1 MAALLLVGSGLELAC
16 GSFRLYA
23 RRIIGLR
30 WASLRVLRVL
40 LILPQ
45 RLLQA
50 LLHGLGIPHGLR
62 GPVVQHGLERVSSCG
77 LIALRLLRSTVL
89 LGSGVL
95 WGLPVARCLI
105 ALHGFHISPLDIG
118 FTPCMVTVHL
128 IRQAFGVAAGI
139 DVIGTLE
146 WVDIVVVVE

>member
-1 MAALLLVGSGLELAC
+1 M
-16 GSFRLYA
+16 
-23 RRIIGLR
+23 
-30 WASLRVLRVL
+30 
-40 LILPQ
+40 
-45 RLLQA
+45 
-50 LLHGLGIPHGLR
+50 
-62 GPVVQHGLERVSSCG
+62 
-77 LIALRLLRSTVL
+77 IALRLLRSTVL

-105 ALHGFHISPLDIG
+105 ALRGFHISPLDIG